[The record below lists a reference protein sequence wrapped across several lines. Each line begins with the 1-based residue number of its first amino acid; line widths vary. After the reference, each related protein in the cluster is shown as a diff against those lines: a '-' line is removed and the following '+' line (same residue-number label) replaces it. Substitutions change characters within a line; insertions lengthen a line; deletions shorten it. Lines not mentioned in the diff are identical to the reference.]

1 MAYATK
7 HREAKPR
14 FVKKEIGTRETLLS
28 STPLMTE
35 TCYGWL
41 GKIFLLRVMKFL
53 RSFKRKTTMH
63 AVRIFQLCL
72 C

>member
-1 MAYATK
+1 MEYATK

-14 FVKKEIGTRETLLS
+14 FVKTEIGTRETLLS

-41 GKIFLLRVMKFL
+41 GKITDH
-53 RSFKRKTTMH
+53 RKWEKY
-63 AVRIFQLCL
+63 FYCE
-72 C
+72 